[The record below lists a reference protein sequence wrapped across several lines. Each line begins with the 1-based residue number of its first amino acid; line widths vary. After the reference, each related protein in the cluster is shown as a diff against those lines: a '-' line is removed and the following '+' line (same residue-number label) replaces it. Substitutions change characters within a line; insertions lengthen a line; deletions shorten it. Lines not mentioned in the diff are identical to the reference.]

1 MSFLS
6 IIVISLSNVDN
17 FEAQL
22 WFSDT
27 WAPDEHFIPTLV
39 RVSVDSH
46 LHVLQVYFN
55 FQHIYHHG
63 DNDDGDDHRE
73 DDYDDDQDHSADK
86 YQAVPGVIAP
96 ELIIRYTIFEEAA
109 PEG

>member
-1 MSFLS
+1 MYCM
-6 IIVISLSNVDN
+6 
-17 FEAQL
+17 
-22 WFSDT
+22 T
-27 WAPDEHFIPTLV
+27 
-39 RVSVDSH
+39 
-46 LHVLQVYFN
+46 
-55 FQHIYHHG
+55 YHHG
-63 DNDDGDDHRE
+63 DNDDDDGQREDYNDGHHE